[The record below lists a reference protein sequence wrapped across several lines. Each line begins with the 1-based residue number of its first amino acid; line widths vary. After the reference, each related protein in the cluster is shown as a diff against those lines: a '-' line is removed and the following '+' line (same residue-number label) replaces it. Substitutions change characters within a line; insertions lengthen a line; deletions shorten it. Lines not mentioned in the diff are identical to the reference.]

1 MADNKYKTLLKNSSI
16 LGIGEVLSKLLVFL
30 LLPLYSS
37 VLTTGEY
44 GIATLVADFSNLLFP
59 VVTLGVS
66 SAVFRFSYGK
76 RKDRPAVFTAGL
88 TMLFAGMA
96 FFVLISPLLKLM
108 PRLSDYI
115 LLLGMY
121 VFMFA
126 LNTICGSFLRG
137 MNEVK
142 PFAVRGLI
150 TTAANLLFNI
160 VFLLVFKLGITGYLL
175 ANICGDFVAVLYMVI
190 FGDLLR
196 YIEPKQITKKLFIEM
211 LRFSVPLI
219 PTTICWWIVNMSD
232 RFMITYMVN
241 ESANGVYA
249 AAYKIPNIMITVTGI
264 FINVWQMSLVNE
276 ELSGRKWGSFFTQI
290 FDGFKSVMFVA
301 GSLIILLCRVAAKIL
316 LKNEFYDAWEY
327 MPYLTVACIFE
338 GITSFISVIYI
349 VKKKSVNSLICAV
362 SGAVV
367 NVILN
372 LILINAKGAM
382 GAALATM
389 LSYMTVYFITT
400 YRSRLLVG
408 YKEKLLFTAINTAL
422 LLTQGIFT
430 VMQTSHAL
438 IISAVITAAVLIIN
452 GKQVFTTV
460 TDILKKRKPQPEQ
473 TEQTEPKPDN
483 ETEKTEETEETN
495 EQNSGDNV

>member
-1 MADNKYKTLLKNSSI
+1 MAENKYKTLLKNSSI
-16 LGIGEVLSKLLVFL
+16 LGLGEVLSKLLVFL

-66 SAVFRFSYGK
+66 QAVFRYSYGK

-88 TMLFAGMA
+88 TMLFAGMVL
-96 FFVLISPLLKLM
+96 FVLASPLFKM
-108 PRLSDYI
+108 IPRLSDYV

-126 LNTICGSFLRG
+126 LNTLCGSFLRG
-137 MNEVK
+137 MNAVK
-142 PFAVRGLI
+142 PFAIKGIICTASNLI
-150 TTAANLLFNI
+150 FNVI
-160 VFLLVFKLGITGYLL
+160 FLLVFRLGITGYLL
-175 ANICGDFVAVLYMVI
+175 ANICGDFMAVLYMVI
-190 FGDLLR
+190 FGDLLE
-196 YIEPKQITKKLFIEM
+196 YIEPKQITKKIFVEM
-211 LRFSVPLI
+211 IRFSVPLI

-276 ELSGRKWGSFFTQI
+276 ENRGEKWGKFFTQI
-290 FDGFKSVMFVA
+290 YDGFKSVMFVA
-301 GSLIILLCRVAAKIL
+301 GTFIILLCKVAAKL
-316 LKNEFYDAWEY
+316 LLRNDFYDAWEY

-338 GITSFISVIYI
+338 GITSFVGVIYI
-349 VKKKSVNSLICAV
+349 VKKKSVNSLICAS
-362 SGAVV
+362 SGAVI

-372 LILINAKGAM
+372 FILIRSIGAM

-389 LSYMTVYFITT
+389 ISYMSVYFVTT
-400 YRSRLLVG
+400 YRSRGLVG
-408 YKEKLLFTAINTAL
+408 YSVKLPFTSLNTAL
-422 LLTQGIFT
+422 LLAQGIIT
-430 VMQTSHAL
+430 VADL
-438 IISAVITAAVLIIN
+438 KYGIFISLGIAVIVTVLN
-452 GKQVFTTV
+452 GRQVFATV
-460 TDILKKRKPQPEQ
+460 KDILSRKIRKAETQKLPEK
-473 TEQTEPKPDN
+473 E
-483 ETEKTEETEETN
+483 EKN
-495 EQNSGDNV
+495 EQDSGNNV

>member
-1 MADNKYKTLLKNSSI
+1 MAENKYKTLLKNSTI

-59 VVTLGVS
+59 IVTLGFS
-66 SAVFRFSYGK
+66 QAVFRFSYGRK
-76 RKDRPAVFTAGL
+76 KDRPAVFTAGL
-88 TMLFAGMA
+88 EMLFAGMI
-96 FFVLISPLLKLM
+96 FFTAISPLLKRI
-108 PRLSDYI
+108 PSLSDYI

-126 LNTICGSFLRG
+126 LNSICGSFLRG
-137 MNEVK
+137 MNAVK
-142 PFAVRGLI
+142 PFAIKGLI
-150 TTAANLLFNI
+150 CTAANLIFNI
-160 VFLLVFKLGITGYLL
+160 IFLLIFKLGITGYLL
-175 ANICGDFVAVLYMVI
+175 ANICGDFIAVLYMVLG
-190 FGDLLR
+190 GDLLD
-196 YIEPKQITKKLFIEM
+196 YIEPRQVSRGIFKEM

-232 RFMITYMVN
+232 RFMITSIVN

-276 ELSGRKWGSFFTQI
+276 ENRGTKWGGFFTRI

-301 GSLIILLCRVAAKIL
+301 GTMIILFCRLAARIL
-316 LKNEFYDAWEY
+316 LRNEFYEAWRY

-338 GITSFISVIYI
+338 GVTSFIGVVYI

-362 SGAVV
+362 CGAVI
-367 NVILN
+367 NIILN
-372 LILINAKGAM
+372 LILINYIGAM
-382 GAALATM
+382 GAAIATM
-389 LSYMTVYFITT
+389 ISYMSVYFVTT

-408 YKEKLLFTAINTAL
+408 YKVKLPFTAVNTAL
-422 LLTQGIFT
+422 LLTQGLLT
-430 VMQTSHAL
+430 VSEAKYD
-438 IISAVITAAVLIIN
+438 IVFSIAIAAVITVIN
-452 GKQVFTTV
+452 GKQVYSTVKEIISSRRGGAHPETT
-460 TDILKKRKPQPEQ
+460 EM
-473 TEQTEPKPDN
+473 EGA
-483 ETEKTEETEETN
+483 N

>member
-16 LGIGEVLSKLLVFL
+16 LGFGEVLSKLLVFL

-44 GIATLVADFSNLLFP
+44 GIASLVADFSNLLFP

-66 SAVFRFSYGK
+66 QAVFRFSYGK

-88 TMLFAGMA
+88 TMLFAGMV

-137 MNEVK
+137 MGEVK
-142 PFAVRGLI
+142 PFAIRGLI

-160 VFLLVFKLGITGYLL
+160 LFLLVFKLGITGFLL

-190 FGDLLR
+190 FGDLLE
-196 YIEPKQITKKLFIEM
+196 YIEPRRITKKIFKEM
-211 LRFSVPLI
+211 ILFSVPLI

-276 ELSGRKWGSFFTQI
+276 ENGGRKWGAFFTQI
-290 FDGFKSVMFVA
+290 FDGFKSVMFVV
-301 GSLIILLCRVAAKIL
+301 GTLIILLCKLAAKIL
-316 LKNEFYDAWEY
+316 LQNEFYEAWEY

-338 GITSFISVIYI
+338 GITSFVAVIYI

-362 SGAVV
+362 SGAA
-367 NVILN
+367 IN
-372 LILINAKGAM
+372 LILNFILIKTRGAM
-382 GAALATM
+382 GAAIATM
-389 LSYMTVYFITT
+389 LSYMAVYFITT

-408 YKEKLLFTAINTAL
+408 YREKLLFTAVNTAL
-422 LLTQGIFT
+422 LLTQGILT
-430 VMQTSHAL
+430 VSQVNYS
-438 IISAVITAAVLIIN
+438 IIFSAAIAVVIFIIN
-452 GKQVFTTV
+452 GKQVYTTV
-460 TDILKKRKPQPEQ
+460 LDILKKRRKKPEEEQPAAADL
-473 TEQTEPKPDN
+473 KN
-483 ETEKTEETEETN
+483 KAETEELY

>member
-1 MADNKYKTLLKNSSI
+1 MAENKYKTLLKNSSI

-44 GIATLVADFSNLLFP
+44 GIATLVADSSNLLFP

-66 SAVFRFSYGK
+66 AAVFRYSYGNK
-76 RKDRPAVFTAGL
+76 KDRPAVFTAGL
-88 TMLFAGMA
+88 AMLFSGMV
-96 FFVLISPLLKLM
+96 FFVLVSPLLRLI

-137 MNEVK
+137 MNAVK
-142 PFAVRGLI
+142 PFAIKGI
-150 TTAANLLFNI
+150 ICTAANLIFNI
-160 VFLLVFKLGITGYLL
+160 FFLLVLKLGVTGYLL
-175 ANICGDFVAVLYMVI
+175 ANICGDFTAVLYMVI
-190 FGDLLR
+190 GGDLLE
-196 YIEPKQITKKLFIEM
+196 YIEPKQVTKKIFSEM
-211 LRFSVPLI
+211 IRFSMPLI

-264 FINVWQMSLVNE
+264 FINVWQMSLVHE
-276 ELSGRKWGSFFTQI
+276 ENRGVKWGVFFTQI
-290 FDGFKSVMFVA
+290 YDGFKSVMFVV
-301 GSLIILLCRVAAKIL
+301 GTLIVLLCKLAAKIL
-316 LKNEFYDAWEY
+316 LKNSFYDAWEY

-338 GITSFISVIYI
+338 GITSFVGVIYI
-349 VKKKSVNSLICAV
+349 VKKRSMNSLICAS
-362 SGAVV
+362 SGALI

-372 LILINAKGAM
+372 FILIKAKGAM

-389 LSYMTVYFITT
+389 LSYMFVYFITT
-400 YRSRLLVG
+400 YRSRELVK
-408 YKEKLLFTAINTAL
+408 YKVNLPFTAVNTAL
-422 LLTQGIFT
+422 LLTQGILT
-430 VMQTSHAL
+430 VSDVKYSVLFSAG
-438 IISAVITAAVLIIN
+438 IAVIIIVIN
-452 GKQVFTTV
+452 GRQVIATAKDV
-460 TDILKKRKPQPEQ
+460 INKRRRVPEPAPAEGN
-473 TEQTEPKPDN
+473 TGKGEQ
-483 ETEKTEETEETN
+483 N
-495 EQNSGDNV
+495 EQDSGNNV

>member
-1 MADNKYKTLLKNSSI
+1 MAENKYKTLLKNSSI
-16 LGIGEVLSKLLVFL
+16 LGLGEVLSKLLVFL

-66 SAVFRFSYGK
+66 SAVFRYSYGR

-96 FFVLISPLLKLM
+96 IFVLASPLFKM
-108 PRLSDYI
+108 IPRLSDYV

-137 MNEVK
+137 MNAVK
-142 PFAVRGLI
+142 PFAIKGIICTAFNLI
-150 TTAANLLFNI
+150 FNI
-160 VFLLVFKLGITGYLL
+160 IFLLVFKLGITGYLL
-175 ANICGDFVAVLYMVI
+175 ANICGDFMAVLYMVI
-190 FGDLLR
+190 FGDLLE
-196 YIEPKQITKKLFIEM
+196 YIEPKQITKKIFVEM
-211 LRFSVPLI
+211 IRFSVPLI

-232 RFMITYMVN
+232 RFMITYMVS

-276 ELSGRKWGSFFTQI
+276 ENRGEKWGKFFTQI
-290 FDGFKSVMFVA
+290 YDGFKSVMFVA
-301 GSLIILLCRVAAKIL
+301 GTLIILLCRLAARIL
-316 LKNEFYDAWEY
+316 LRNDFYDAWEY

-338 GITSFISVIYI
+338 GITSFVGVIYI
-349 VKKKSVNSLICAV
+349 VKKKSINSLICAS
-362 SGAVV
+362 SGAII

-372 LILINAKGAM
+372 LILIHFIGAM

-389 LSYMTVYFITT
+389 ISYMSVYFVTT
-400 YRSRLLVG
+400 YRSRVLVG
-408 YKEKLLFTAINTAL
+408 YKVKLPFTAINTAL
-422 LLTQGIFT
+422 LLTQGILT
-430 VMQTSHAL
+430 VADL
-438 IISAVITAAVLIIN
+438 KYGIFISAGFAVVITLLN
-452 GKQVFTTV
+452 GRQVFATV
-460 TDILKKRKPQPEQ
+460 KDVLNRKMHRQPDTQQIPEQ
-473 TEQTEPKPDN
+473 EGE
-483 ETEKTEETEETN
+483 N

>member
-1 MADNKYKTLLKNSSI
+1 MAESKYKKLLKNSSI

-44 GIATLVADFSNLLFP
+44 GIASLVADFSNLLFP

-88 TMLFAGMA
+88 TMLFLGMA
-96 FFVLISPLLKLM
+96 FFVLISPLLKLL

-137 MNEVK
+137 MDAVK
-142 PFAVRGLI
+142 PFAIKGI
-150 TTAANLLFNI
+150 ICTASNLLFNI
-160 VFLLVFKLGITGYLL
+160 LFLLVFRLGITGYLL

-190 FGDLLR
+190 FGDLLD
-196 YIEPKQITKKLFIEM
+196 YIEPRKMTKKIIKEM
-211 LRFSVPLI
+211 ILFSVPLI

-232 RFMITYMVN
+232 RFMITYMVS

-264 FINVWQMSLVNE
+264 FINVWQMSLVYE
-276 ELSGRKWGSFFTQI
+276 ENSKKKWGSFFTQI
-290 FDGFKSVMFVA
+290 FDGFKSVMFVV
-301 GSLIILLCRVAAKIL
+301 GTLIVLLCKVAAKIL
-316 LKNEFYDAWEY
+316 LQNEFYDAWQY

-338 GITSFISVIYI
+338 GITSFVAVIYI

-362 SGAVV
+362 SGAAV
-367 NVILN
+367 NLILN
-372 LILINAKGAM
+372 LILINTKGAM
-382 GAALATM
+382 GAAIATM
-389 LSYMTVYFITT
+389 LSYMAVYFVTT

-408 YKEKLLFTAINTAL
+408 YREKLLFTAINTAL
-422 LLTQGIFT
+422 LLTQGIIT
-430 VMQTSHAL
+430 VSQVQYG
-438 IISAVITAAVLIIN
+438 IIFSAAIAVVIFVIN
-452 GKQVFTTV
+452 GKQVYTTV
-460 TDILKKRKPQPEQ
+460 IDILKKRKKAPEAPQPAAA
-473 TEQTEPKPDN
+473 T
-483 ETEKTEETEETN
+483 ETEESN

>member
-1 MADNKYKTLLKNSSI
+1 MAENKYKTLIKNSSI
-16 LGIGEVLSKLLVFL
+16 LGLGEVLSKLLVFL

-44 GIATLVADFSNLLFP
+44 GIATLVADSSNLLFP
-59 VVTLGVS
+59 IVTLGVS
-66 SAVFRFSYGK
+66 SAVFRYSYGK

-88 TMLFAGMA
+88 TMLFAGMV
-96 FFVLISPLLKLM
+96 FFVAISPLLKLI
-108 PRLSDYI
+108 PRLSDYV

-126 LNTICGSFLRG
+126 LNTLCGSFLRG
-137 MNEVK
+137 MNAVK
-142 PFAVRGLI
+142 PFAIKGIICTASNLI
-150 TTAANLLFNI
+150 FNI
-160 VFLLVFKLGITGYLL
+160 IFLLIFKLGVTGYLL
-175 ANICGDFVAVLYMVI
+175 ANICGDFVAVLYMVLG
-190 FGDLLR
+190 GDLLD
-196 YIEPKQITKKLFIEM
+196 YIEPRQITKKIFFEM

-276 ELSGRKWGSFFTQI
+276 ENNGKKWGAFFTQI
-290 FDGFKSVMFVA
+290 YDGFKSVMFVA
-301 GSLIILLCRVAAKIL
+301 GTFIILLCRVAAKIL
-316 LKNEFYDAWEY
+316 LRNDFYDAWEY

-338 GITSFISVIYI
+338 GITSFVGVIYI
-349 VKKKSVNSLICAV
+349 VKKKSVNSLICAS
-362 SGAVV
+362 SGAVI

-372 LILINAKGAM
+372 LILIRFLGAM

-389 LSYMTVYFITT
+389 ISYMSVYFVTT
-400 YRSRLLVG
+400 YRSRGLAG
-408 YKEKLLFTAINTAL
+408 YRVKLPFTSVNTAL

-430 VMQTSHAL
+430 VADKNYS
-438 IISAVITAAVLIIN
+438 IFVSAGIAVVITVLN
-452 GKQVFTTV
+452 GRQVLSTV
-460 TDILKKRKPQPEQ
+460 KEILNRRKKQPE
-473 TEQTEPKPDN
+473 EQKP
-483 ETEKTEETEETN
+483 EMEGPN
-495 EQNSGDNV
+495 EQNSGNNV